1 MRHIRLTAIIIC
13 SALATLSS
21 QPITQDT
28 GAAGAWQKI
37 NKLKTTASVLH
48 GTAHPDDE
56 HGGVLAK
63 LSRGDG
69 AHVMLLTLTRGES
82 GDNAIGPQLFDG
94 LALIRTDELLTA
106 DKYYGVD
113 EQYFST
119 MIDYGFSKRLDETTE
134 KWGLENA
141 YRDVVRVIRMTRP
154 WIVVSRFQGNTRDGH
169 GNHSAAGLLSQQASE
184 AAGDPTRFPEQIKE
198 GLRPWS
204 PLKVYM
210 GGVRADENWTVRIDS
225 GEYNPVL
232 GDTYANLAAFGL
244 SFQRSQNG
252 GRYVPSAGPIYQYY
266 TRTAS
271 RVTAPDKENSIF
283 DGIDTTY
290 AGLFKTLGRSAPAG
304 VDAALAGIDAAV
316 ARAIASFKFTDPA
329 SAAPALA
336 EGLKLTREV
345 LEKSK
350 NEPEVWDVLWYK
362 QMQFEAAINAALGI
376 ELSAFADPNP
386 KPSSDGGGRGGGRGV
401 VTTMTAP
408 TPGQTF
414 GVTVRVTNRGTAPIR
429 LKGDPQ
435 LSATAGYTLTPV
447 SRQSTLDLEPSVTL
461 SFTVAVADDAPIS
474 TKPCFSRAAFT
485 ENRYALADPTCFAQP
500 FNQAP
505 LVASAD
511 YAVNGVDVGISE
523 VVRRR
528 EPNLPYGHVTRE
540 VRTVPRLALTVS
552 PMTAAVPLSSL
563 TRTVDLDVTV
573 IHNGSAPTNGQVS
586 LTLPT
591 GWTSTPPQHT
601 FAFQRAGERTTYRF
615 KVAAKNIDAQLRD
628 VVAVA
633 TAGGKQYTEGYELI
647 EPRDLEAR
655 YLYRPSIAK
664 VRGVDV
670 QVVPNLKVGYVMG
683 IGDQVPLGLQQLG
696 ADVTLLGERDL
707 ATGDLSIYD
716 TIMTGTRAYAVRE
729 DLKTYNT
736 RLLDYVKAGGN
747 VIVLYNTFELVPNQF
762 APLPGELLA
771 SAEEVSEGDSPIT
784 ILAPTEQSFTW
795 PNKITLADFEG
806 WVEQRG
812 SKFWTTWDKGYTA
825 MISTFD
831 KGQAPQSGGW
841 LTARYGKGHW
851 TYFAYALHRQLPYGV
866 PGAYRITANLL
877 ALGKAAGRVRQPP
890 LLSRPTYSEPC
901 APFLLLADSS
911 TLAGSDCTSTAKAM
925 ALHRSSL
932 TRRSAHRQ

>member
-1 MRHIRLTAIIIC
+1 MRSNRLTLVIIA
-13 SALATLSS
+13 SAFATLSS
-21 QPITQDT
+21 QPIPQDT

-37 NKLKTTASVLH
+37 QKLKTMASVLH

-69 AHVMLLTLTRGES
+69 ARVILLTLTRGES
-82 GDNAIGPQLFDG
+82 GDNAIGPQLFDALG
-94 LALIRTDELLTA
+94 LIRTDELLTA

-141 YRDVVRVIRMTRP
+141 FRDVVRVIRMTRP
-154 WIVVSRFQGNTRDGH
+154 WVVISRFQGNARDGH

-184 AAGDPTRFPEQIKE
+184 AAGDASRFPEQIKD

-232 GDTYANLAAFGL
+232 GDSYANIASFGL

-252 GRYVPSAGPIYQYY
+252 GRYAPTAGPSYWYY

-283 DGIDTTY
+283 DGIDSSY
-290 AGLFKTLGRSAPAG
+290 AGLFKTLGRTAPAG
-304 VDAALAGIDAAV
+304 VDSALAGIDATV
-316 ARAIASFKFTDPA
+316 AHAISIFKFTDPA
-329 SAAPALA
+329 SAAPPLV
-336 EGLKLTREV
+336 EGLRLIRDIIN
-345 LEKSK
+345 KSDK
-350 NEPEVWDVLWYK
+350 EPEIVHVLRIK
-362 QMQFEAAINAALGI
+362 ELQFQDAITAALGV
-376 ELSAFADPNP
+376 ELTAFADPNP
-386 KPSSDGGGRGGGRGV
+386 TAPPDGGGRGGGRGV
-401 VTTMTAP
+401 VATMTAP
-408 TPGQTF
+408 IPGQTF
-414 GVTVRVTNRGTAPIR
+414 GVNVRLTNRGTMPIEHATV
-429 LKGDPQ
+429 LLDH
-435 LSATAGYTLTPV
+435 LSGYSEKPSSGLPSTISPGQSVATF
-447 SRQSTLDLEPSVTL
+447 
-461 SFTVAVADDAPIS
+461 FTVSVADDAPIS
-474 TKPCFSRAAFT
+474 TKPYFSRAAFT
-485 ENRYALADPTCFAQP
+485 ENRYTLSDRLSFGQP
-500 FNQAP
+500 FNPPP
-505 LVASAD
+505 LTAVAR
-511 YAVNGVDVGISE
+511 YAVNDVDVYMPE

-528 EPNLPYGHVTRE
+528 ESNLPYGYVLRE
-540 VRTVPRLALTVS
+540 VRTVPRIALTVS
-552 PMTAAVPLSSL
+552 PTTAVVPLSSP

-573 IHNGSAPTNGQVS
+573 MHNASAPTNGQVA
-586 LTLPT
+586 LTLPA
-591 GWTSTPPQHT
+591 GWTSTPSQHT
-601 FAFQRAGERTTYRF
+601 LAFQRAGERTTYRF
-615 KVAAKNIDAQLRD
+615 KVAAQTIDKELRD

-633 TAGGKQYTEGYELI
+633 TADGRQYRDGYELI

-655 YLYRPSIAK
+655 YLYRPAMAQ

-670 QVVPNLKVGYVMG
+670 QTVPNLKVGYVMG
-683 IGDQVPLGLQQLG
+683 IGDQVPIGLRQLG
-696 ADVTLLGERDL
+696 ATVTLLSERDL
-707 ATGDLSIYD
+707 ETADLSAYD
-716 TIMTGTRAYAVRE
+716 AIMTGTRAYAVRE

-736 RLLDYVKAGGN
+736 RLLEYVKAGGN
-747 VIVLYNTFELVPNQF
+747 MIVLYNTFELVPNQF
-762 APLPGELLA
+762 APFPGELLA
-771 SAEEVSEGDSPIT
+771 SAEEVSEEDSPIT

-795 PNKITLADFEG
+795 PNTITMADFDG

-812 SKFWTTWDKGYTA
+812 SKFFTTWDKAYTP

-866 PGAYRITANLL
+866 PGAFRITANLL
-877 ALGKAAGRVRQPP
+877 ALGKTP
-890 LLSRPTYSEPC
+890 
-901 APFLLLADSS
+901 
-911 TLAGSDCTSTAKAM
+911 K
-925 ALHRSSL
+925 
-932 TRRSAHRQ
+932 

>member
-1 MRHIRLTAIIIC
+1 MRHIRLVPILFIC
-13 SALATLSS
+13 TALATVSS
-21 QPITQDT
+21 QPIPQDT

-56 HGGVLAK
+56 HGGVLAR

-69 AHVMLLTLTRGES
+69 ARVMLLTLTRGES
-82 GDNAIGPQLFDG
+82 GDNAIGPQLFDA

-113 EQYFST
+113 DQFFST

-141 YRDVVRVIRMTRP
+141 FRDVVRVIRMARP
-154 WIVVSRFQGNTRDGH
+154 WIVISRFQGNARDGH

-184 AAGDPTRFPEQIKE
+184 AAGDANRFPEQIKE

-232 GDTYANLAAFGL
+232 GGTYANIAAFGL

-252 GRYVPSAGPIYQYY
+252 GRYVPTAGPSYSYY

-271 RVTAPDKENSIF
+271 RVTAPEKEMSIF
-283 DGIDTTY
+283 DGIDTSY
-290 AGLFKTLGRSAPAG
+290 AALFKTLGRTTPAG
-304 VDAALAGIDAAV
+304 VDSMLAGIDAAV
-316 ARAIASFKFTDPA
+316 ARAIATFKFTDPA

-336 EGLKLTREV
+336 EGLKFTRDV
-345 LEKSK
+345 IEKSAT
-350 NEPEVWDVLWYK
+350 EPDVLHVLRIK
-362 QMQFEAAINAALGI
+362 ERQFQDAITAALGV
-376 ELSAFADPNP
+376 EVTAYADPSA
-386 KPSSDGGGRGGGRGV
+386 KPPAPDAAGRGAGRGAV
-401 VTTMTAP
+401 PTMTAP
-408 TPGQTF
+408 IPGQTF
-414 GVTVRVTNRGTAPIR
+414 GVNVRFTNRGTVPVQVESI
-429 LKGDPQ
+429 LLQPTPGYTHTVLGGQ
-435 LSATAGYTLTPV
+435 LSTVGEQ
-447 SRQSTLDLEPSVTL
+447 QSGVF
-461 SFTVAVADDAPIS
+461 SFAVMAADDVSIS
-474 TKPCFSRAAFT
+474 TKPYFSRATFT
-485 ENRYALADPTCFAQP
+485 ENRYTLSDPVMFARP
-500 FNQAP
+500 FNPPP
-505 LVASAD
+505 LVAIAN
-511 YAVNGVDVGISE
+511 YRVNGVEVQTME
-523 VVRRR
+523 VVKRR
-528 EPNLPYGHVTRE
+528 EPNLPYGYVVRE
-540 VRTVPRLALTVS
+540 VRTVPRLALTVA
-552 PMTAAVPLSSL
+552 PMTAVVPLSSP

-573 IHNGSAPTNGQVS
+573 MHNGSAPTTGQLS
-586 LTLPT
+586 LTLPI
-591 GWTSTPPQHT
+591 GWTATPRQHT

-615 KVAAKNIDAQLRD
+615 KVAARNIDAQLRD

-633 TAGGKQYTEGYELI
+633 TADGRQYKEGYELI

-655 YLYRPSIAK
+655 YLYRPSVAR

-683 IGDQVPLGLQQLG
+683 VGDQVPLGLQQLG
-696 ADVTLLGERDL
+696 ATVTLLSERDL

-716 TIMTGTRAYAVRE
+716 TIMTGTRAYAVRD

-747 VIVLYNTFELVPNQF
+747 MIVLYNTFELVPKQF

-771 SAEEVSEGDSPIT
+771 SAEEVSEEDSPIT
-784 ILAPTEQSFTW
+784 ILASAEQSLTW
-795 PNKITLADFEG
+795 PNKITLADFNG

-812 SKFWTTWDKGYTA
+812 SKFWTTWDKGYTP

-831 KGQAPQSGGW
+831 TGQAPQSGGW
-841 LTARYGKGHW
+841 LTARHGKGHW

-866 PGAYRITANLL
+866 PGAFRITANLL
-877 ALGKAAGRVRQPP
+877 ALGKTPAR
-890 LLSRPTYSEPC
+890 
-901 APFLLLADSS
+901 
-911 TLAGSDCTSTAKAM
+911 
-925 ALHRSSL
+925 
-932 TRRSAHRQ
+932 

>member
-1 MRHIRLTAIIIC
+1 MRYLRPTALLLC
-13 SALATLSS
+13 PALAMLSS
-21 QPITQDT
+21 QPIPQDS

-56 HGGVLAK
+56 HGGVLAR

-69 AHVMLLTLTRGES
+69 ARVMLLTLTRGES
-82 GDNAIGPQLFDG
+82 GDNAIGPQLFDA

-141 YRDVVRVIRMTRP
+141 FRDVVRVIRMTRP
-154 WIVVSRFQGNTRDGH
+154 WIVISRFQGNTRDGH

-184 AAGDPTRFPEQIKE
+184 AAGDPNRFPEQIKE
-198 GLRPWS
+198 GLRAWS

-232 GDTYANLAAFGL
+232 GDSYANIAAFGL

-252 GRYVPSAGPIYQYY
+252 GRYAASAGPSYSYY

-271 RVTAPDKENSIF
+271 RVSAPDKENSIF

-290 AGLFKTLGRSAPAG
+290 AGLFKTLGRTAPAG
-304 VDAALAGIDAAV
+304 VDTTLAGIDAAV
-316 ARAIASFKFTDPA
+316 ARAIATFKFTDPA

-345 LEKSK
+345 INKSDK
-350 NEPEVWDVLWYK
+350 EPDVVHVLRMK
-362 QMQFEAAINAALGI
+362 ERQFQDAITAALGV
-376 ELSAFADPNP
+376 ELSAFADA
-386 KPSSDGGGRGGGRGV
+386 SSTPPAADSAGRGGGRGV
-401 VTTMTAP
+401 ITTMTAP
-408 TPGQTF
+408 IPGQTF
-414 GVTVRVTNRGTAPIR
+414 GVNVRLANRGRMPIEHAAVM
-429 LKGDPQ
+429 LDH
-435 LSATAGYTLTPV
+435 LAGYSAKPDSSLPSTLTPQ
-447 SRQSTLDLEPSVTL
+447 QSAASF
-461 SFTVAVADDAPIS
+461 FTVALADDAPIT
-474 TKPCFSRAAFT
+474 TKPYFSRAAFT
-485 ENRYALADPTCFAQP
+485 ENRYTLSDRLLFGQP
-500 FNQAP
+500 FNPAP
-505 LVASAD
+505 LTVVATFTL
-511 YAVNGVDVGISE
+511 NGVDVSMQE

-528 EPNLPYGHVTRE
+528 EANLPYGYVTRE
-540 VRTVPRLALTVS
+540 VRTVPRLALTIS
-552 PMTAAVPLSSL
+552 PMMAVVPLSSP
-563 TRTVDLDVTV
+563 TRSVDLDVTLM
-573 IHNGSAPTNGQVS
+573 HNASAPTSGQLT
-586 LTLPT
+586 LTLPA
-591 GWTSTPPQHT
+591 GWTSTPQRHA

-615 KVAAKNIDAQLRD
+615 KVSAKAIDTQLRD

-633 TAGGKQYTEGYELI
+633 TADGTQYKEGYELI

-655 YLYRPSIAK
+655 YLYRPSTAK

-683 IGDQVPLGLQQLG
+683 IGDQVPAGLQQLG
-696 ADVTLLGERDL
+696 ATVTLLSERDL
-707 ATGDLSIYD
+707 ATADLSVYD
-716 TIMTGTRAYAVRE
+716 AIMTGTRAYAVRE

-747 VIVLYNTFELVPNQF
+747 MIVLYNTFELVPNQF
-762 APLPGELLA
+762 APFPGELLA
-771 SAEEVSEGDSPIT
+771 SAEEVSEEDSPIT
-784 ILAPTEQSFTW
+784 ILAPAEQSFNW
-795 PNKITLADFEG
+795 PNKIALADFDG

-812 SKFWTTWDKGYTA
+812 SKFWTTWDKAYTP
-825 MISTFD
+825 MVSTFD
-831 KGQAPQSGGW
+831 KGQTPQSGGW

-877 ALGKAAGRVRQPP
+877 ALGKTPAR
-890 LLSRPTYSEPC
+890 
-901 APFLLLADSS
+901 
-911 TLAGSDCTSTAKAM
+911 
-925 ALHRSSL
+925 
-932 TRRSAHRQ
+932 